1 MITNTAPSTDLWG
14 HPKGLFLLFGTEM
27 WERFSYYAMRALLV
41 LYLVDRVQAQGGG
54 LGWDHAS
61 ALQLYG
67 TFTMLVYVTPLLGGW
82 LADHLTGQRLA
93 IILGSILMAIGQF
106 SLALPHAWLP
116 GYELYAFYTGLGF
129 LVAGNGLFKPNIST
143 MVGDLYQPGDQRRDG
158 AFTVFYLGV
167 NLGMFL
173 AGICVGVLI
182 DQFGYPLEV
191 DGELV
196 QVRNYQAGFFLAGI
210 GMLIALVLQMTLA
223 KSLLGSIGIEPAA
236 KRERRLQQ
244 ELRKTPLTKQE
255 VDRLKVVLIMGL
267 FTIIFWAGFE
277 QAGGLMNIYAD
288 RFVDRTVAGVELNPA
303 YFQSL
308 NPLFIMIFAPLFAAL
323 WLKLGKHDPNSPVK
337 FALGL
342 VLLGIGFLMMV
353 AATMQYSEEQQ
364 SSLWWLVLAY
374 LFFTLGELCLS
385 PIGLAMVTRLSPLR
399 MASLMMGAW
408 YFFMAGANKLAG
420 LIGALIGSGEAA
432 TDEDMV
438 ANAFAIFGGFTLAA
452 FLAAL
457 LLYLLADKLI
467 GWMHGAEPSRTE
479 TAVPPALGEA
489 SKAS

>member
-1 MITNTAPSTDLWG
+1 MINMNTDTNDLLG
-14 HPKGLFLLFGTEM
+14 HPRGLFLLFGTEM

-41 LYLVDRVQAQGGG
+41 LYLVDRVQTEGGG

-82 LADHLTGQRLA
+82 LADHITGQRLA
-93 IILGSILMAIGQF
+93 IIIGSILMAIGQF

-182 DQFGYPLEV
+182 DQFGYQLEQ
-191 DGELV
+191 DGDMI
-196 QVRNYQAGFFLAGI
+196 QVRNYQAGFLLAGI

-223 KSLLGSIGIEPAA
+223 KPLLGSIGIEPAA

-244 ELRKTPLTKQE
+244 EQRKTPLTKQE

-288 RFVDRTVAGVELNPA
+288 RFVDRTIAGVELNPA

-308 NPLFIMIFAPLFAAL
+308 NPLFIMVFAPLFAML
-323 WLKLGKHDPNSPVK
+323 WMKLGKHDPNSPIK

-342 VLLGIGFLMMV
+342 LLLGIGFLMMV
-353 AATMQYSEEQQ
+353 AATLQYGEGQQ

-432 TDEDMV
+432 TDEAMV
-438 ANAFAIFGGFTLAA
+438 ANAFAIFSGFTLAA
-452 FLAAL
+452 FIAAL
-457 LLYLLADKLI
+457 LLYFLSDKLI
-467 GWMHGAEPSRTE
+467 GWMHGAEPSSTSAPLLE
-479 TAVPPALGEA
+479 TTAMPV
-489 SKAS
+489 KAS